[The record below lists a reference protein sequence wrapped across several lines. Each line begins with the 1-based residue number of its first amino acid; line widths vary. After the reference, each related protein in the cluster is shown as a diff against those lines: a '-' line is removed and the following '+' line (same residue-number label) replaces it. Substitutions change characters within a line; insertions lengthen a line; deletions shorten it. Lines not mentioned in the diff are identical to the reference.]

1 MERLEYPDE
10 VIGLAMGSSVSV
22 SEEVLEARKVY
33 RELYE
38 KYKEEIRPEYEQVVK
53 VGGLFIVGTERHEA
67 RRIDNQLRG
76 RSGRQGDPGESRFF
90 LSLEDD
96 LLRLFGSERILTMV
110 ERLGLP
116 DDQPIDAKILSGS
129 IEKAQKR
136 LESENFTRRRN
147 VLNYDDVMNKQ
158 RNIIYSQRREV
169 LDGVDLHDK
178 LLQMAKDSVS
188 YACGNY
194 LSGDSPAEWDL
205 EGLRQY
211 FFGLLFTED
220 DLNYTPEQRAALKRE
235 EIEAEM
241 QRRAEALYK
250 SKEEL
255 FTPEQLRE
263 IERVI
268 LLRNVDLKWMDHLD
282 AMDDLRGS
290 VGLNAYAQRNPLT
303 EYQIVGGDMF
313 DEMVLNIREDTIR
326 AVLSATPKKEVKR
339 EAVAHVTGE
348 GGGKAPGAYGAGGT
362 TVSSSGGMQAVRV
375 PMKKKIS
382 VGPNDPC
389 PCGSGKKY
397 KKCCGLSAGDQ

>member
-136 LESENFTRRRN
+136 LES
-147 VLNYDDVMNKQ
+147 
-158 RNIIYSQRREV
+158 
-169 LDGVDLHDK
+169 
-178 LLQMAKDSVS
+178 
-188 YACGNY
+188 
-194 LSGDSPAEWDL
+194 
-205 EGLRQY
+205 
-211 FFGLLFTED
+211 
-220 DLNYTPEQRAALKRE
+220 
-235 EIEAEM
+235 
-241 QRRAEALYK
+241 
-250 SKEEL
+250 
-255 FTPEQLRE
+255 
-263 IERVI
+263 
-268 LLRNVDLKWMDHLD
+268 
-282 AMDDLRGS
+282 
-290 VGLNAYAQRNPLT
+290 
-303 EYQIVGGDMF
+303 
-313 DEMVLNIREDTIR
+313 
-326 AVLSATPKKEVKR
+326 
-339 EAVAHVTGE
+339 
-348 GGGKAPGAYGAGGT
+348 
-362 TVSSSGGMQAVRV
+362 
-375 PMKKKIS
+375 
-382 VGPNDPC
+382 
-389 PCGSGKKY
+389 
-397 KKCCGLSAGDQ
+397 